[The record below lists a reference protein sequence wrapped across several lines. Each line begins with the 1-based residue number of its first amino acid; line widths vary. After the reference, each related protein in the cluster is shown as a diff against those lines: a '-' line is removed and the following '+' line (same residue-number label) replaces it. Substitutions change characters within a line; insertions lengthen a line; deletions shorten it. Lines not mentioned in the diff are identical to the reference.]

1 MDIYQIRYFLAI
13 VETGGFTKAAERLFV
28 AQPSLSVG
36 IKKLEQELG
45 TILFE
50 RGGRRAVL
58 TPAGQFFLTKA
69 QNILTDYQDVL
80 RELKTFSD
88 RPVLRLGLLRTIR
101 ISGFARLIGAFR
113 QSYPQVSIELRDGGA
128 SELQEQLELGELDV
142 FVTGLDG
149 IETNG
154 NSLPLFR
161 QRMALAVANAH
172 PFAQRKSVR
181 LKEIADEPF
190 IDRMQCKFRAIVKQK
205 FAEQGL
211 RQHVVYRADNE
222 DWTIALVAAGLGI
235 TIMSEWQD
243 LSEITYIPI
252 SDWAVDRTIGLVWRT
267 GQDNDTVKA
276 FCTFAASHHW

>member
-45 TILFE
+45 VILFE

-69 QNILTDYQDVL
+69 QNIFTDYQDVL
-80 RELKTFSD
+80 RELKTFND
-88 RPVLRLGLLRTIR
+88 RPILRLGLLRTIR

-113 QSYPQVSIELRDGGA
+113 QSYPQVSIDLIDGGA
-128 SELQEQLELGELDV
+128 ELQEQLELGELDV
-142 FVTGLDG
+142 FVTGLDSM
-149 IETNG
+149 EANG

-161 QRMALAVANAH
+161 QQMSLAVANDH

-181 LKEIADEPF
+181 LKELDGEAF
-190 IDRMQCKFRAIVKQK
+190 IDRMHCKFREIGKQK
-205 FAEQGL
+205 FAEHGFQ
-211 RQHVVYRADNE
+211 QHVVYRADNE
-222 DWTIALVAAGLGI
+222 DWTIALVAAGLGV

-243 LSEITYIPI
+243 LPEITYIPI
-252 SDWAVDRTIGLVWRT
+252 SDWTIERTIGLVWRT